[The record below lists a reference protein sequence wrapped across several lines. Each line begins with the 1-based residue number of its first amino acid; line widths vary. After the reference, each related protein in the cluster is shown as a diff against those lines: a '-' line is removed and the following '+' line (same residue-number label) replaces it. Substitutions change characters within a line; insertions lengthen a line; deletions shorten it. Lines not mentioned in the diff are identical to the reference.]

1 MLTDKGYRR
10 RTYDEILSEK
20 ILKAK
25 ELFGEDIDTS
35 DLTPLGKY
43 IRINAYDQSLVEED
57 AENIYYSIF
66 PNTATG
72 QSLDRLCVFVG
83 ISRNPATA
91 AEYNISI
98 TGTAG
103 YIVPVGF
110 EVGTESEI
118 TYYTVSEQEIGE
130 DGTAEVTVACT
141 QTGEIG
147 NVLPAEINR
156 IINPDAEIDSIIGVE
171 QTVAGSEVESDYAL
185 RKRFEGART
194 VGGSS
199 EAAIIAAVLRVPTV
213 TSAGIVVNKTNAEV
227 DGRPP
232 HSFECFVG
240 GGENYQ
246 HQIAQAIFESSPAGI
261 TMCGSITQY
270 VTDDS
275 GETYEIKFSKTADIM
290 VYVRFAAETNNLFIE
305 ESGKEEIKIS
315 LQNYIDNI
323 GVGEILATTALYGKI
338 YSVSG
343 ITNVTSLEVSTDGVT
358 WGTDDITAEKY
369 EKCKFVQA
377 QVKFSSEYEVI

>member
-1 MLTDKGYRR
+1 M
-10 RTYDEILSEK
+10 SEK

-91 AEYNISI
+91 AEYKISI

-130 DGTAEVTVACT
+130 DGTAEVEVACT
-141 QTGEIG
+141 QTGVIG

-185 RKRFEGART
+185 RKRFEGSRT
-194 VGGSS
+194 VGGCS
-199 EAAIIAAVLRVPTV
+199 ENAIIAAVLRVPTV
-213 TSAGIVVNKTNAEV
+213 TSVGIITNNTDAEV

-246 HQIAQAIFESSPAGI
+246 QQIAEAIFEYSPAGI
-261 TMCGSITQY
+261 TMCGTITRTI
-270 VTDDS
+270 TDDS
-275 GETYEIKFSKTADIM
+275 GETHEIKFSETADIM
-290 VYVRFAAETNNLFIE
+290 VYVRFAAEVNSLFNAE
-305 ESGKEEIKIS
+305 NGKEEIKIN

-323 GVGEILATTALYGKI
+323 GVGEVLATTALYGKI

-343 ITNVTSLEVSTDGVT
+343 ITNVTALEVSTDGVT
-358 WGTDDITAEKY
+358 WNTNDITAAKH
-369 EKCKFVQA
+369 EKCRFVQA
-377 QVKFSSEYEVI
+377 QVKFGNEYEVI